1 MTRSAISGIYSITH
15 KADGKVYVGQ
25 SRDIAKR
32 IRHHRDYDQD
42 CTHLCN
48 AINLYGWDA
57 FEVAVLEEVDDYNLL
72 NDREQYWMDTLE
84 AYNPKK
90 GYNILRWADGKATR
104 TKPEAMKP
112 NRMIF
117 PKLYKLPEAARI
129 LGKHTATIKRWHE
142 QNLISLVELP
152 GGHFR
157 VPESEVKRLAGIEQE
172 PQEAS

>member
-1 MTRSAISGIYSITH
+1 MARSAISGIYSITH

-104 TKPEAMKP
+104 TKPEAMETTKAQLVTFEAP
-112 NRMIF
+112 TDLLARFDKVVASRYTNRSALLRELM
-117 PKLYKLPEAARI
+117 AREI
-129 LGKHTATIKRWHE
+129 DA
-142 QNLISLVELP
+142 LV
-152 GGHFR
+152 R
-157 VPESEVKRLAGIEQE
+157 SQQE
-172 PQEAS
+172 PQEAA